1 MLRDTGFGGV
11 LMNLLGGVSNPLA
24 DEAKESG
31 QDRLK
36 HCFITGQSDAGK
48 CGLEEQANGL
58 CDTEFPDEVIA
69 PTSVTGVRNIAGLP
83 ASSLRV

>member
-1 MLRDTGFGGV
+1 MLLGDTGFGGV

-58 CDTEFPDEVIA
+58 QDTEFPDEVIA
-69 PTSVTGVRNIAGLP
+69 PTSCHRRRTLQVFHDRP
-83 ASSLRV
+83 